1 MSYLLDGIVNS
12 VTPFIAP
19 IPDSWLYI
27 NIPCQYLAYLQGM
40 QIKCVYPISS
50 ARLGVG
56 ERQGSGCT
64 PRGWHKIRACIG
76 NKLPAH
82 AVLVGRRW
90 TGELYT
96 PELAL
101 QFPERDWILG
111 RILWLSGL
119 EIGKNRGGQCDTMR
133 RYIYI
138 HGTPDDQPM
147 GVPRSHG
154 CIRMR
159 VADVLDLYARVSP
172 LMQVF
177 IDGADKSLRN
187 P

>member
-1 MSYLLDGIVNS
+1 MLDDILNP
-12 VTPFIAP
+12 VTPLVAQ
-19 IPDSWLYI
+19 IPNHWLYI
-27 NIPCQYLAYLQGM
+27 NIRYQCLAYMQG
-40 QIKCVYPISS
+40 IRIESAYPMSS

-76 NKLPAH
+76 ENLPAH

-101 QFPERDWILG
+101 QFPKRDWILG

-119 EIGKNRGGQCDTMR
+119 EVGKNRGGQCDTMR

-154 CIRMR
+154 CIRMH
-159 VADVLDLYARVSP
+159 VADMLDLYARVSP

-177 IDGADKSLRN
+177 IDAADKPLRN

>member
-1 MSYLLDGIVNS
+1 MCCQLDDILNS
-12 VTPFIAP
+12 VPPLKTQ
-19 IPDSWLYI
+19 IPHHWLYI
-27 NIPCQYLAYLQGM
+27 NIQYQYLAYMWGK
-40 QIKCVYPISS
+40 QIKCAYPVSS
-50 ARLGVG
+50 ALLGVG

-64 PRGWHKIRACIG
+64 PRGWHKIRACVG
-76 NKLPAH
+76 ADLPAH

-96 PELAL
+96 PELARA
-101 QFPERDWILG
+101 FPERDWILG

-119 EIGKNRGGQCDTMR
+119 EVGKNRGGQCDTMR

-138 HGTPDDQPM
+138 HGTPEDQPM

-172 LMQVF
+172 QMQVF
-177 IDGADKSLRN
+177 IDAADKSLRN